1 MTVTDDKVS
10 SKDSGRRDAV
20 TMTGASSSAD
30 DSTSTG
36 DLENAVDDATATHAP
51 MENTDARNTGR
62 IADIDDLPAQST
74 RARHG

>member
-1 MTVTDDKVS
+1 
-10 SKDSGRRDAV
+10 
-20 TMTGASSSAD
+20 MTGASASAD
-30 DSTSTG
+30 GSTSAG

-51 MENTDARNTGR
+51 MENTDARKNGR